1 MDSHKQKREVRAR
14 IIAQR
19 EALPAETREAWSRAI
34 TERLTAMPEYRAAR
48 LVAAYAS
55 YRGEFDT
62 AAFIEDALSC
72 GKRVV
77 VPRVSPGR
85 DRIDFYCIADRTRD
99 LAPGAWGIPEP
110 VPGCGAL
117 GDAEAPDLMLT
128 PGVAF
133 TRGGERLGYGRGFYD
148 QFLARHPG
156 LGPLLVAAA
165 FSVQLV
171 ERLPT
176 EAHDRRVQR
185 LVTERETIVI
195 ENESGPTP

>member
-1 MDSHKQKREVRAR
+1 MDSHKQKREIRAR

-19 EALPAETREAWSRAI
+19 EALSAQTREAWSRAI
-34 TERLTAMPEYRAAR
+34 TERLTVLPEYRAAR

-62 AAFIEDALSC
+62 AGFIDHALKG

-85 DRIDFYCIADRTRD
+85 DRIDFFHIADRERD

-110 VPGCGAL
+110 VPGCPAL

-133 TRGGERLGYGRGFYD
+133 TRGGERLGYGRGLYD
-148 QFLARHPG
+148 RFLARHRGPV
-156 LGPLLVAAA
+156 PLLVAAA
-165 FSVQLV
+165 FSTQLLD
-171 ERLPT
+171 RLPT

-185 LVTERETIVI
+185 LVTERETVVI
-195 ENESGPTP
+195 ENESGNTP